1 MFVVLDGDKQRA
13 QQYVSIARTMLGR
26 MKAYLGEGV
35 DGVKTWTLDNGVSI
49 RTLTAGGV
57 DKVTIHAPHE
67 EVTTRKGYYFVYLFG
82 SFTDESAKAYGRSE
96 ERRVGKE
103 CVSTCR
109 SRWSPYH

>member
-1 MFVVLDGDKQRA
+1 MRISDWSSDVCSSDL
-13 QQYVSIARTMLGR
+13 
-26 MKAYLGEGV
+26 V

-82 SFTDESAKAYGRSE
+82 SFTDESVTAYGWRF
-96 ERRVGKE
+96 ERDTYKVTPIKGIDRKRIRLN
-103 CVSTCR
+103 S
-109 SRWSPYH
+109 SH

>member
-1 MFVVLDGDKQRA
+1 MRISDWSSDVCSSDL
-13 QQYVSIARTMLGR
+13 
-26 MKAYLGEGV
+26 V

-82 SFTDESAKAYGRSE
+82 SFTDESAKAYGWRI
-96 ERRVGKE
+96 ERDTDKVTPIKGMPFELFNNADNPGDRK
-103 CVSTCR
+103 STR
-109 SRWSPYH
+109 LNSSH